1 MQTQMKMYE
10 EIEKNTVPKLSL
22 VIMCYEKI
30 TELLNEA
37 IEHIRNEKYDKKSQ
51 ALSRA
56 VDIITEL
63 MGALDFKRGKQ
74 IAYGL
79 NNIYLYSLNTIMLA
93 DSNNR
98 TDLIEHVKKL
108 FDEIKDAWVQI
119 SKKGAKDI

>member
-119 SKKGAKDI
+119 SKKGAKDV